1 MKVAK
6 EAEDMDVVEGEDL
19 EVGMVKTLSIMKRGQ
34 SSQSTRDRGRG
45 SFSRPYGKRHDKS
58 NIKCYNCQK
67 YGHYASECK
76 NAANTIEE
84 KANYVEDKN
93 EEVEP
98 TLLLA
103 YKGEDKE
110 EMVCGIFT
118 LVLATICVGIKGCLW
133 RLMNQW
139 LGVLPLVTHPKFQ

>member
-1 MKVAK
+1 MRKVGVKVAK
-6 EAEDMDVVEGEDL
+6 EAEDMDMVEGEDL
-19 EVGMVKTLSIMKRGQ
+19 EVAMVKTLNYEEKGQ

-45 SFSRPYGKRHDKS
+45 SFSRPYGRRYDKS

-67 YGHYASECK
+67 YGHYASGRK

-103 YKGEDKE
+103 YKE
-110 EMVCGIFT
+110 C
-118 LVLATICVGIKGCLW
+118 
-133 RLMNQW
+133 
-139 LGVLPLVTHPKFQ
+139 